1 MALRGRTAAFIGVS
15 AALVLGVVGTI
26 ASAVVSGHDSAR
38 TVTWWLPNWDTPI
51 ATELVAQFEAENPDL
66 TVRMVETTVD
76 TIANKV
82 SVALD
87 SGDTPD
93 VITELASRTRTYVRE
108 NQLADLSDLFGPQM
122 PREDFISGALDAVS
136 SGGAVHAVPY
146 RWDCIAL
153 IYNKDLL
160 AGAGITGPP
169 TTWADFAADAKA
181 VTAGDVAGVAW
192 PMGGTPNDLVN
203 RFLGFALSAGATVE
217 DGVPRLTTESSRAA
231 LEVVASSVADGWASR
246 SSLEVDNT
254 EVRELFIN
262 GRVGMYVGG
271 VFDVQLQLDAGMNVG
286 TAVTPG
292 PAGPGMQG
300 ADGWG
305 YVVPAEAPNT
315 EGAKRLV
322 AFLSRPA
329 NMARLTSTYPARIS
343 AADDPRFHDEYRQA
357 HYEQL
362 TEHSVPTPN
371 DPAWVSMIPSVAGTI
386 QSVAL
391 GESTPD
397 EGARAIQ
404 AEADRVLGPAG
415 AGGGR

>member
-1 MALRGRTAAFIGVS
+1 MS

-26 ASAVVSGHDSAR
+26 ASAVVSGRDPST

-66 TVRMVETTVD
+66 TVRMVETTLD
-76 TIANKV
+76 TMANKI

-93 VITELASRTRTYVRE
+93 VITDLVSRTRTYIRSD
-108 NQLADLSDLFGPQM
+108 QLADLSDLYGPDM
-122 PREDFISGALDAVS
+122 PREDFVHGALDAVS
-136 SGGAVHAVPY
+136 SGGATYAVPY
-146 RWDCIAL
+146 RWDCISL
-153 IYNKDLL
+153 IYNKDLF
-160 AGAGITGPP
+160 AAAGISEPP
-169 TTWADFAADAKA
+169 ATWSEFVADAE
-181 VTAGDVAGVAW
+181 TLTSGDVAGVAW
-192 PMGGTPNDLVN
+192 PMNGSPNGLVN
-203 RFLGFALSAGATVE
+203 RFLGFAMSAGATVE
-217 DGVPRLTTESSRAA
+217 DGVPQLTVESSRAA
-231 LEVVASSVADGWASR
+231 LEIVGSSVAEGWASR

-262 GRVGMYVGG
+262 GRVAMYIGG

-292 PAGPGMQG
+292 PGGPGMQG

-305 YVVPAEAPNT
+305 YIVPAEAQNID
-315 EGAKRLV
+315 GAERLV

-343 AADDPRFHDEYRQA
+343 AAEGERFHDEYRQA
-357 HYEQL
+357 HWVQL

-371 DPAWVSMIPSVAGTI
+371 DPAWVGMIPSVYSTI

-391 GESTPD
+391 GQSTPED
-397 EGARAIQ
+397 GARAIQ
-404 AEADRVLGPAG
+404 AEADRLLGPA
-415 AGGGR
+415 R